1 MIRIILIRH
10 GRTAWNIS
18 EGRDDRF
25 RGTVDVPLAD
35 EGVRQAEITARRLS
49 TEPLSAIYASPLQ
62 RAARTA
68 EIIAEPHGLTT
79 HTLPGLRSLNYGHW
93 AGLSHAE
100 VAERWPD
107 VYRQWRADPYSAA
120 IPGGDH
126 PAELRARAV
135 AAVHHVLAQ
144 HADGDTLI
152 LVSHQIVTR
161 TLVCALAGLPD
172 AAHWWIRQ
180 DLCDLSRFDYDP
192 ASGQFTVVGLNDV
205 CHIDSALPRT
215 QSAGTRLVL
224 VRHGQT
230 AWNLGAGEE
239 RFRGRTDL
247 PLDETGLSQASAL
260 GRRLKVEPIA
270 AIYASPLARAR
281 QTAVPLA
288 VALDQPI
295 LDEDNLLDIDY
306 GDFQGLSHAE
316 AAAIY
321 PELYRRWRTAPGQ
334 VRFPDGESLVEV
346 QARLLTLLDK
356 LAAQHPGETVACV
369 GHQIVNKVL
378 ACTLLGL
385 DLDQIWRI
393 QQDTAGIDVF
403 HKVGDAWR
411 TLCLNDTC
419 HLT

>member
-10 GRTAWNIS
+10 GHTAWNVS
-18 EGRDDRF
+18 EGRDDLF

-49 TEPLSAIYASPLQ
+49 TEPLSAIYTSPLQ

-68 EIIAEPHGLTT
+68 AIIAECHNLPVQ
-79 HTLPGLRSLNYGHW
+79 TLLGLRSMNYGLW

-107 VYRQWRADPYSAA
+107 VYWQWRADPYSVP

-135 AAVHHVLAQ
+135 AAVHHILAQ
-144 HADGDTLI
+144 HADGDTVV
-152 LVSHQIVTR
+152 LVSHQIITR

-180 DLCDLSRFDYDP
+180 DLCNLSRFDYDP
-192 ASGQFTVVGLNDV
+192 ASGRFTVVGLNDA
-205 CHIDSALPRT
+205 CHINKALPR
-215 QSAGTRLVL
+215 GRGEGVRLVL

-230 AWNLGAGEE
+230 AWNAGAGEE

-247 PLDETGLSQASAL
+247 PLDETGLLQAIAL
-260 GRRLKVEPIA
+260 GHRLKGEPIA

-306 GDFQGLSHAE
+306 GDFQGLTHAE
-316 AAAIY
+316 AAVAY
-321 PELYRRWRTAPGQ
+321 PKLYHLWRTAPSQ
-334 VRFPDGESLVEV
+334 VRFPGGESLATV
-346 QARLLTLLDK
+346 QARLLTLLDE
-356 LAAQHPGETVACV
+356 LAAQHPSETVVLV
-369 GHQIVNKVL
+369 GHQMVNKVL

-393 QQDTAGIDVF
+393 QQDTTGIDVF
-403 HKVGDAWR
+403 QKASNAWR

-419 HLT
+419 HL